1 MARVAKTGRPA
12 AVSKPIPAP
21 ARAPHRRTPHR
32 GWLLA
37 TTALLPIAAG
47 PVAAQTLPSATTG
60 PTGGQVTAGQA
71 AITRGA
77 GSTTITQG
85 TNRAAIDWQQFN
97 VGSQHTVQFVQPNA
111 GSWALNR
118 VMTPDPSVIAG
129 RVQANGGVAIV
140 NQSGV
145 VFAQGAQV
153 TGAPLIAPA
162 AGTTNENFLA
172 GRMVFD
178 PAPRPGARVENHG
191 TITVADRGLA
201 ALVAPG
207 VSNSGVIRARLGRV
221 ALGAAETFVLD
232 LAGEGLINID
242 VTQAVRT
249 APDGNQALVTNT
261 GVIEAPG
268 GSVLLTAHAASG
280 LVEDLVRQTGVINVQ
295 AVGDQTGQVA
305 LRAQGGSVRVDGTID
320 ATGGAGQRGGRVA
333 VQATDGVTVAGTARI
348 DASGGAGGGQVLV
361 GTTGR
366 GRNQTMAARTT
377 VERGAVIRAD
387 ATQNG
392 NGGEIVVNSTTS
404 TEMRGTVSARG
415 GATGGNGGFVEISG
429 QQSLLISGFIDL
441 AAPSGTPG
449 ELLLDPQNII
459 VSSNSNVNPP
469 GGGSTVTDTATDPA
483 ANFTAT
489 TGNNNQ
495 WLRVDPGAIE
505 GFTGTVTLDAGNN
518 IVVDSAI
525 NKTNGGLGLTAGNS
539 ITISANVSVSGTLSL
554 AATAGAIS
562 IGADLRA
569 ASMTMSAATGINQSA
584 GTIASVSGVGTAL
597 PLSATTAAG
606 NISLAQAGNG
616 SLALT
621 FSAPGTVTV
630 QSGDF
635 ANGQSGGTA
644 GAIEIA
650 GASSGGG
657 VTLVSTRQNNNAATA
672 GTGTIAVNASLTSTA
687 GVTLNADGAITQSA
701 TGAIVTARDSTGIL
715 RIRNRTNGNATAAG
729 SATLDQAANQIAV
742 LDARTTGAL
751 AVSSAGF
758 AATGAPDNFPANPTL
773 SVTLAEGGTVA
784 LTAPRLALPN
794 GTVATGTDV
803 TLVATETGGGA
814 ASPATLT
821 IGGAV
826 RTADEGTVRLRA
838 DRMDLT
844 GATFDATGAGNNLAL
859 LEIGPQTAG
868 RAIAWGGTDG
878 TNLFLDTGSRTAI
891 AGADATTVRL
901 GQTTVNAT
909 AVTAGDIAFGSNL
922 TIAGTL
928 ALNGTGAISTA
939 GGVLDVPTLVIR
951 GATSNS
957 GAASIALSGANVIDA
972 LDARAAGDVS
982 VTSSAPTFSILGAS
996 SGAGLVLAATAAAGV
1011 LDLGTGTVSA
1021 ATSANLSAGSG
1032 GITQGGAGTLTA
1044 ASLLANSTGNISL
1057 TGSGNAIGAIV
1068 NGITA
1073 PGGNGPLLTDANR
1086 GVYAGGTFTL
1096 ATSGALSITG
1106 AVESRGGLVDI
1117 TAGSVSIGAPIAV
1130 SGGVTPTLRLTTNG
1144 SGAASGNVSQTAR
1157 VLTTA
1162 SGALAVT
1169 ATGSVD
1175 LSRTDNSIPTLLAS
1189 SAGGPFSFTTTG
1201 GLTVSGAVSATDSLQ
1216 LYAQGGTLA
1225 VNGALTTTNAGLIAL
1240 TGTDITQAALIRPR
1254 GAAATS
1260 GGSVSLT
1267 ATGVTGAIGQS
1278 TGGRIVADSLS
1289 LNANGGVNLTAGIGI
1304 GTTAGLGPGDAG
1316 NPALWNTIGS
1326 IVASTIGDFRLLN
1339 VGDLLFQ
1346 GSAFNSAAGG
1356 TVAIV
1361 TRGRLTVGDFSS
1373 IIAEAISVGAGGGVT
1388 VNGVLGN
1395 AGLTTRLDMTTSPGG
1410 TIVQG
1415 AGGSV
1420 GTNTLRILAAG
1431 DVDLSGT
1438 GNTIS
1443 NLAAAALAADV
1454 GINVRSNV
1462 GLTTVS
1468 AAAPNILTPDNTVTT
1483 GPIGIVSNDITLQA
1497 PSITIGA
1504 GAPLVR
1510 FDTNQAGSVTLITD
1524 NLVNNGGLI
1533 DLGDGGTFGIG
1544 FDNPNIEILVG
1555 DPVVDP
1561 FAIAIPNTTWVLSA
1575 TPVTGALTQWISG
1588 TYLNNLP
1595 ISNTTTNATLQIG
1608 RPGQT
1613 ARTFVIGALTPN
1625 ARFSTFDI
1633 RGGNV
1638 IVGADVNLPGRT
1650 VNIAA
1655 GANIVPSGTYARLE
1669 SGVSYDIGGNATNF
1683 FNVLNPAYL
1692 QANGIITAGT
1702 LIANA
1707 AGNVSLN
1714 SVAHNVASLSG
1725 SAGTTFSFR
1734 DADGFQI
1741 GPAGSGGISAP
1752 TRVVLQADTGSI
1764 TQATGSPV
1772 TTSALE
1778 VNVANGSLIL
1788 DGGSASTTLAADL
1801 NRIGSL
1807 TQNVFTGGLN
1817 ATGDVTIRNN
1827 GSLFLNAD
1835 ITTTGDVRLH
1845 TQTGNITQG
1854 GDGAFFSDTAAL
1866 ITANNLFVSAPA
1878 GSVLLTNGATDPTNP
1893 NVFGNVLTGGLGAST
1908 VAGNLTLRT
1917 AQALN
1922 IVGDVLVGS
1931 AAGGTSGTA
1940 TFLSRFSSI
1949 SQQAGG
1955 SLAADSLTA
1964 VAPGGSVL
1972 LNGATTNSV
1981 GTVLASSAG
1990 TDFRLFTDR
1999 ALTVAGTITGGAA
2012 GTVALRGDSDVTVN
2026 APLSAG
2032 SIAVQS
2038 GGDLATNA
2046 TLTGGV
2052 GGTVT
2057 LAATGFVDIGASVSG
2072 ETISATSGAGMDVGG
2087 ALSATTSI
2095 TLQSGGTI
2103 DVGAGISGG
2112 TVTATGAGLFDI
2124 GANISG
2130 STIRLTG
2137 GGAMTVGA
2145 NISGTSIELQ
2155 GAGITLG
2162 SGGIGGTLT
2171 ANRVLLRT
2179 GSNFDPASGTAGGP
2193 SIVQT
2198 AGTIETLQFSA
2209 SAPGGDITLGAA
2221 GNTFGTIVAGADAG
2235 GAAATPGIVA
2245 GGNVSLTADATSGL
2259 TINSPILAGWIGNTQ
2274 PVTVTLRANG
2284 IDVNALIDT
2293 RGPAATNRQAGTID
2307 IAPLTTNIGIVLG
2320 GTVEYG
2326 GYLNLREFELQN
2338 LRAGT
2343 LDFTTNGGSLFLD
2356 AANIAGLMTGGT
2368 LMNLVTTTGFVSQFA
2383 GSLAVERLN
2392 AQAASFVN
2400 LASTGNLIGEVTGI
2414 SAVGAISLA
2423 SASPLLTLSG
2433 AVASTA
2439 SGSTITIRADDLA
2452 ITAGGSI
2459 TVPSGTVDIS
2469 GVTAGRGISLG
2480 TEVAGTLG
2488 LSSAEIGR
2496 IGQTTDPLALV
2507 RFGDTGSGTIQIQG
2521 NVSFRDA
2528 PADASSAV
2536 GGARALALQLTASS
2550 TGGDITQTGAGG
2562 LNVASISAVAR
2573 SVSLTSATNAV
2584 DTVTALTG
2592 AGGGAAL
2599 RSARDLVLPTGVT
2612 ASAAGGALAVTS
2624 DGLLTVN
2631 GGAQATGVAGDVAL
2645 TGRTGL
2651 AIASTAAVSAGGGI
2665 TLTAGPA
2672 AGNGVGTL
2680 SINGTVSATGDIVA
2694 SATGTL
2700 TVAQDIQ
2707 SSAGNIALSTVAPG
2721 TQPAADIV
2729 ITAPTVV
2736 GPNLGTSAS
2745 VTEIIATGA
2754 GAGVVTLSAT
2764 GSITQ
2769 AASGTQIRANAL
2781 QVVAGVNAD
2790 LGPATNQV
2798 TELRSLSAGG
2808 AASLTVQNGLL
2819 VTGLAS
2825 AVGSLTLNAGTT
2837 LTVAAT
2843 GTTEATG
2850 PASVLSLNAGT
2861 AMTINGTASAETVN
2875 LTASGGQLA
2884 ITGGTV
2890 TGGAGAGGSVT
2901 LAGTS
2906 LAITGGADVTAQTI
2920 TANLASGNITLD
2932 SSNVAAQGAAGV
2944 LSLATTGVVSV
2955 TGGTV
2960 GGNTATLDAGA
2971 GGLTVTNAALTAGS
2985 GGFTLTSD
2993 GATLLS
2999 GGTTTVTGG
3008 TLQVLG
3014 QTSARINGG
3023 THNASGGVAVNATA
3037 GLADILSATVGSTGG
3052 DVTVSGTAATI
3063 SGGQVNAGGLVGLTA
3078 STGNAVV
3085 SGATVGAGTDITLT
3099 ANAGQATVTNGALT
3113 AGGDTQ
3119 LQAGTLAQISG
3130 GTHRATGNVDLTA
3143 TGGAANLTGTANV
3156 TATNGEVALIGTSAS
3171 ITGGIVRAGTDIALT
3186 GTSGQ
3191 TLLDTADLGAGRDII
3206 LQSPGGAYIAGGV
3219 AVAGRNVTLTG
3230 PGNYAY
3236 IYNGADVTA
3245 TSGAVDLSGT
3255 YAIIDSSTIRAGTD
3269 VTLAGTSQA
3278 YIYAGTT
3285 NAGGNIS
3292 VDGATFAALYFGT
3305 HTAGAGVNV
3314 TAAAGDAYLYF
3325 TNATANGGNIALAG
3339 LTTTIDTSTAGASG
3353 NVTMNGGSALV
3364 SASTIT
3370 AGGDLAMTATAG
3382 AATITNGT
3390 TDVTG
3395 AITLQGAT
3403 QAQISGGTHTAGI
3416 GVSLTS
3422 AGGAANLLGTAVAA
3436 NGGDV
3441 TLSGTSATID
3451 TTTVGASGTI
3461 SLTGTTGSA
3470 IVSAGGLTA
3479 GDSISVQGRTLARI
3493 TGGTHVAA
3501 QDVTIASAAGPAE
3514 TLNTTVTATAG
3525 TLSMTGTAA
3534 TMSGATLRAGTEIA
3548 MTATGGAVSTTNGS
3562 LTSGG
3567 DITLAASGTATLA
3580 GTVTNATG
3588 ATSITGQAG
3597 ATLSGGSHAG
3607 GQGFAL
3613 SAPGGTATL
3622 SGTTITSGT
3631 GGAVSVTGA
3640 AVVVNGGQVASG
3652 GSLALSAT
3660 AGDLNLGAPVLSAA
3674 TTLGLNAA
3682 GTVLVQPGTSAA
3694 AGTDLTVNAGTLT
3707 VTSASLSA
3715 GQDILMTVGG
3725 GASFSGASLF
3735 ATRDIR
3741 LGAGGLV
3748 SVNGGKFDGGNE
3760 IALSGGSFN
3769 FTSANID
3776 PQVIRITAVNNISIV
3791 NSTMTASDAI
3801 RILAGGSM
3809 TVTDS
3814 TFTAVTLGIESGGPL
3829 TLERGLYIIGDA
3841 VVFASPTS
3849 IQTVGRIV
3857 VRPLGTDLPGVA
3869 FDTRI
3874 TVPAIDPLDIIQP
3887 DNPNL
3892 PASQQPTQVREP
3904 GTDAPGDFGVP
3915 TSNPAGTLNFTI
3927 DAGRSAIFL
3936 LIDGGS
3942 ATGDINTAGRVGIF
3956 GTGGTVTLRG
3966 TLIDYQG
3973 NTYSGGNA
3981 SALTDSARPAP
3992 GDALARF
3999 TFNDCVISSIN
4010 CFVPQQVLAIPQAPP
4025 QQVDIR
4031 LFGSRI
4037 TDPDVQIPNVA
4048 EEDY

>member
-21 ARAPHRRTPHR
+21 PRAPQRRTPHR

-47 PVAAQTLPSATTG
+47 PVAAQTPPSATTG

-111 GSWALNR
+111 GSWTLNR

-153 TGAPLIAPA
+153 NVASLIASA
-162 AGTTNENFLA
+162 AGITNENFMA

-178 PAPRPGARVENHG
+178 QAPRPGARVENHG
-191 TITVADRGLA
+191 SITVADRGLA

-232 LAGEGLINID
+232 LAGDGLINID

-249 APDGNQALVTNT
+249 APDGGQALVTNT

-295 AVGDQTGQVA
+295 TVGDQTGQVA

-320 ATGGAGQRGGRVA
+320 ASGGAGQRGGRVA

-415 GATGGNGGFVEISG
+415 GVTGGNGGFVEISG

-469 GGGSTVTDTATDPA
+469 GGGSSVTDTATDPA

-495 WLRVDPGAIE
+495 WLRVEPGAIE
-505 GFTGTVTLDAGNN
+505 GFNGTVTLDAGND
-518 IVVDSAI
+518 IVVSSAI

-539 ITISANVSVSGTLSL
+539 ITISANVSVSDTLSL
-554 AATAGAIS
+554 AATTGSIS

-569 ASMTMSAATGINQSA
+569 ASMTMTAGTGITQTA
-584 GTIASVSGVGTAL
+584 GTIASISGAGTAL
-597 PLSATTAAG
+597 PLSATTTAG

-616 SLALT
+616 SLSLT
-621 FSAPGTVTV
+621 FSAPGTVSV

-657 VTLVSTRQNNNAATA
+657 ITLVSNRQNNNAATA

-687 GVTLNADGAITQSA
+687 GITLNADGAITQNATGTIITARDA
-701 TGAIVTARDSTGIL
+701 TGAL
-715 RIRNRTNGNATAAG
+715 RIRNRTNGNASAAG

-751 AVSSAGF
+751 AVASAGF
-758 AATGAPDNFPANPTL
+758 AAGPGNVPPANPTL
-773 SVTLAEGGTVA
+773 SVTLAEGGSVS

-794 GTVATGTDV
+794 GAVATTGDV
-803 TLVATETGGGA
+803 TLVATEPGVGA
-814 ASPATLT
+814 GSAATLT

-826 RTADEGTVRLRA
+826 TAVDEGTVRLRA

-844 GATFDATGAGNNLAL
+844 GATFDGTGTGNNLAL
-859 LEIGPQTAG
+859 LEIGPLTAG

-878 TNLFLDTGSRTAI
+878 TNLFLGVGSQTAI
-891 AGADATTVRL
+891 AGADTTTLRL
-901 GQTTVNAT
+901 GQTTVNAA
-909 AVTAGDIAFGSNL
+909 AVTAGDITFGSNL

-928 ALNGTGAISTA
+928 ALNGTGNISTA
-939 GGVLDVPTLVIR
+939 GGVLDVPTLTIR
-951 GATSNS
+951 GATANS
-957 GAASIALSGANVIDA
+957 GAGSVALSGNNVIDA
-972 LDARAAGDVS
+972 LDARATGGLS

-1011 LDLGTGTVSA
+1011 LDLGSGTVSA
-1021 ATSANLSAGSG
+1021 VTSVNLSAGTG
-1032 GITQGGAGTLTA
+1032 GITQGATGTLTA
-1044 ASLLANSTGNISL
+1044 ASLLASSTGNISL
-1057 TGSGNAIGAIV
+1057 TGSGNAIGAIAT
-1068 NGITA
+1068 GITA

-1106 AVESRGGLVDI
+1106 AVESRGGLVNI
-1117 TAGSVSIGAPIAV
+1117 TAGSIAIGAPIAV

-1144 SGAASGNVSQTAR
+1144 SGGATGAVSQTSR
-1157 VLTTA
+1157 VLTTGT
-1162 SGALAVT
+1162 GALAVT
-1169 ATGSVD
+1169 ASGSVD
-1175 LSRTDNSIPTLLAS
+1175 LSRTDNAIPTLLAS

-1201 GLTVSGAVSATDSLQ
+1201 GLTVSGAVSAATSLQ
-1216 LYAQGGTLA
+1216 LYAQGGTLT
-1225 VNGALTTTNAGLIAL
+1225 VNGALTTTNAGGIGL
-1240 TGTDITQAALIRPR
+1240 TGTDVVQAALVRAR
-1254 GAAATS
+1254 DAAATS
-1260 GGSVSLT
+1260 GGTVSMT
-1267 ATGVTGAIGQS
+1267 ASGVAGSISQS

-1289 LNANGGVNLTAGIGI
+1289 LSANGGVNLTAGIGI
-1304 GTTAGLGPGDAG
+1304 GTTVGLGSGDAG

-1346 GSAFNSAAGG
+1346 GSAFSNVAGS

-1361 TRGRLTVGDFSS
+1361 TRGRLTVGAFSS
-1373 IIAEAISVGAGGGVT
+1373 IIAEAISIGAGGGVT
-1388 VNGVLGN
+1388 VNGGLGS
-1395 AGLTTRLDMTTSPGG
+1395 AGLTSRLDMTTSPGG
-1410 TIVQG
+1410 TINQG
-1415 AGGSV
+1415 SGSSV
-1420 GTNTLRILAAG
+1420 AAATLRILAAG

-1462 GLTTVS
+1462 GLTTV
-1468 AAAPNILTPDNTVTT
+1468 AATANILTPDNTLTT
-1483 GPIGIVSNDITLQA
+1483 GPTGIVSNDITLQA

-1510 FDTNQAGSVTLITD
+1510 FDTNQVGSVTLITD
-1524 NLVNNGGLI
+1524 NLINGGGEI
-1533 DLGDGGTFGIG
+1533 DLGPGGTFGIG

-1555 DPVVDP
+1555 DPTIDTNIVP
-1561 FAIAIPNTTWVLSA
+1561 IPGVSYVISA

-1588 TYLNNLP
+1588 TYINNLP
-1595 ISNTTTNATLQIG
+1595 LSAGTVNATLRIG
-1608 RPGQT
+1608 TPGQT

-1625 ARFSTFDI
+1625 AKFTTFDI
-1633 RGGNV
+1633 RGGDV
-1638 IVGADVNLPGRT
+1638 VVGANVSAPGRT
-1650 VNIAA
+1650 VNISA
-1655 GANIVPSGTYARLE
+1655 GANIVQSGTYARNETILT
-1669 SGVSYDIGGNATNF
+1669 YDVFLTPSF
-1683 FNVLNPAYL
+1683 SFVLNPAYL

-1707 AGNVSLN
+1707 AGNVNLGG
-1714 SVAHNVASLSG
+1714 VVHNVASLAG
-1725 SAGTTFSFR
+1725 SAGGTFNFR

-1764 TQATGSPV
+1764 TQAAGSPI
-1772 TTSALE
+1772 TTNALE
-1778 VNVANGSLIL
+1778 VSVAGGSLVL
-1788 DGGSASTTLAADL
+1788 DGGSANSSLAADL

-1807 TQNVFTGGLN
+1807 TQNVFTTGLN

-1835 ITTTGDVRLH
+1835 ITTSGDVRLH
-1845 TQTGNITQG
+1845 TQTGSITQG
-1854 GDGAFFSDTAAL
+1854 GDGAEFSSTAAL

-1878 GSVLLTNGATDPTNP
+1878 GSVILANGAADPTNP
-1893 NVFGNVLTGGLGAST
+1893 NVFGNVLSGGLGAST

-1940 TFLSRFSSI
+1940 TFLSRFDSI
-1949 SQQAGG
+1949 AQQAGG
-1955 SLAADSLTA
+1955 SLSADSLVA

-1981 GTVLASSAG
+1981 GTVLTSSAG

-2026 APLSAG
+2026 AALSGG

-2038 GGDLATNA
+2038 GGDLASTA
-2046 TLTGGV
+2046 SLTGGA
-2052 GGTVT
+2052 GGAVT
-2057 LAATGFVDIGASVSG
+2057 LAATG
-2072 ETISATSGAGMDVGG
+2072 TVG
-2087 ALSATTSI
+2087 
-2095 TLQSGGTI
+2095 
-2103 DVGAGISGG
+2103 
-2112 TVTATGAGLFDI
+2112 I

-2130 STIRLTG
+2130 GTISATG

-2162 SGGIGGTLT
+2162 SGGLGGTLT
-2171 ANRVLLRT
+2171 ATRVLLRT
-2179 GSNFDPASGTAGGP
+2179 GSDFDPASGTAGGP

-2198 AGTIETLQFSA
+2198 AGTIEASQFSA
-2209 SAPGGDITLGAA
+2209 SAPGGNITLTAT

-2235 GAAATPGIVA
+2235 GAAASAGIVA
-2245 GGNVSLTADATSGL
+2245 GGNVSLTTDGTLAL
-2259 TINSPILAGWIGNTQ
+2259 NSPLLAGWDPARTG
-2274 PVTVTLRANG
+2274 VTVTLRANQMTLG
-2284 IDVNALIDT
+2284 ALVDT
-2293 RGPAATNRQAGTID
+2293 RGPGATNRQAGVID
-2307 IAPLTTNIGIVLG
+2307 IAPLTAANPVVLG
-2320 GTVEYG
+2320 GITEIG
-2326 GYLNLREFELQN
+2326 GSYLTLQASELAN

-2343 LDFTTNGGSLFLD
+2343 VNVTTTNAGEGIYILD
-2356 AANIAGLMTGGT
+2356 TAALAGLMTGGT
-2368 LMNLVTTTGFVSQFA
+2368 TLNLSAANGFVDQFA
-2383 GSLAVERLN
+2383 YATGTSQLTVERLN
-2392 AQAASFVN
+2392 IVAGSFVTVGS
-2400 LASTGNLIGEVTGI
+2400 AGNLIGEVTGI
-2414 SAVGAISLA
+2414 SAGGAISLA

-2439 SGSTITIRADDLA
+2439 SGSTITIRADDLN

-2459 TVPSGTVDIS
+2459 TVPNGTVDIS

-2488 LSSAEIGR
+2488 LSTAEIGR
-2496 IGQTTDPLALV
+2496 IGQTTNPLALV

-2521 NVSFRDA
+2521 DVSFRDA
-2528 PADASSAV
+2528 PVDASSAI
-2536 GGARALALQLTASS
+2536 GGARALAVQLTASGS
-2550 TGGDITQTGAGG
+2550 GGDITQTGIGA
-2562 LNVASISAVAR
+2562 LNVASISASAR
-2573 SVSLTSATNAV
+2573 SVSLISAANAIDSV
-2584 DTVTALTG
+2584 AALTG

-2624 DGLLTVN
+2624 DGRLTVN
-2631 GGAQATGVAGDVAL
+2631 GAAQATGAAGDVAL

-2651 AIASTAAVSAGGGI
+2651 VIASTAAITAGGDVA
-2665 TLTAGPA
+2665 LTAGPD
-2672 AGNGVGTL
+2672 AGNGVGAL
-2680 SINGTVSATGDIVA
+2680 SINGTVSATGDIA
-2694 SATGTL
+2694 ATATGTL
-2700 TVAQDIQ
+2700 TVAQDLA
-2707 SSAGNIALSTVAPG
+2707 SSTGNITLSTIAPG

-2729 ITAPTVV
+2729 ISAPSVV
-2736 GPNLGTSAS
+2736 GANLGSSAA

-2769 AASGTQIRANAL
+2769 AASGTQINANAL
-2781 QVVAGVNAD
+2781 QVAAGANAD
-2790 LGPATNQV
+2790 LGPATNLV

-2808 AASLTVQNGLL
+2808 FATLTVQNGLV

-2837 LTVAAT
+2837 LTVAGT
-2843 GTTEATG
+2843 GTAEATG
-2850 PASVLSLNAGT
+2850 PASVLTLNAGT
-2861 AMTINGTASAETVN
+2861 AMTINGTASAQTVD

-2884 ITGGTV
+2884 IAGGTV
-2890 TGGAGAGGSVT
+2890 TGGAAAGGSVT
-2901 LAGTS
+2901 LSGTS
-2906 LAITGGADVTAQTI
+2906 LAITAGADVTAETI

-2932 SSNVAAQGAAGV
+2932 SSNVSAQGATGV
-2944 LSLATTGVVSV
+2944 LSLATTGLISV

-2971 GGLTVTNAALTAGS
+2971 GGLTVTNATLSAGS

-2999 GGTTTVTGG
+2999 GGGTTVTGG

-3014 QTSARINGG
+3014 QTSARISGG
-3023 THNASGGVAVNATA
+3023 THNASAGVEVTATA
-3037 GLADILSATVGSTGG
+3037 GLADILTATVGSTGG

-3063 SGGQVNAGGLVGLTA
+3063 SGGQIDAGGVVGLTA
-3078 STGNAVV
+3078 STGNAAVT
-3085 SGATVGAGTDITLT
+3085 GATVGAGSNIVLT
-3099 ANAGQATVTNGALT
+3099 ANAGQATVTNGGLT
-3113 AGGDTQ
+3113 AGGNIRLD
-3119 LQAGTLAQISG
+3119 AGTLAQISG
-3130 GTHRATGNVDLTA
+3130 GTHLATGNVLLAA
-3143 TGGAANLTGTANV
+3143 TGGAANLTNAANV
-3156 TATNGEVALIGTSAS
+3156 TATNGQVALTGTSAS
-3171 ITGGIVRAGTDIALT
+3171 VTGGTVRAGSDIALT
-3186 GTSGQ
+3186 GTTGQ
-3191 TLLDTADLGAGRDII
+3191 ASVNAADLGAGRDI
-3206 LQSPGGAYIAGGV
+3206 LVQGPGGAIISGGV
-3219 AVAGRNVTLTG
+3219 AVADRDVRLTA
-3230 PGNYAY
+3230 PGNFAY

-3245 TSGAVDLSGT
+3245 TNGAIALSGG
-3255 YAIIDSSTIRAGTD
+3255 YAIIELSTTRAGTD
-3269 VTLAGTSQA
+3269 VTLTGANQA
-3278 YIYAGTT
+3278 YIYDGSTT
-3285 NAGGNIS
+3285 AGGNIS
-3292 VDGATFAALYFGT
+3292 VDGTSFAALYYGT
-3305 HTAGAGVNV
+3305 HVAGSGIAI
-3314 TAAAGDAYLYF
+3314 AATGGDATLYF
-3325 TNATANGGNIALAG
+3325 TNATANGGNIALGG

-3353 NVTMNGGSALV
+3353 NITMNGGSAAV

-3370 AGGDLAMTATAG
+3370 AGGNLAMTATTG
-3382 AATITNGT
+3382 PATITNGT
-3390 TDVTG
+3390 TDVAG
-3395 AITLQGAT
+3395 SITLQGVS

-3422 AGGAANLLGTAVAA
+3422 SGGAASLLGTTVAA

-3451 TTTVGASGTI
+3451 TTTAGASGTI

-3470 IVSAGGLTA
+3470 IVSAGVLTA
-3479 GDSISVQGRTLARI
+3479 GDSISLQGQTLARI

-3501 QDVTIASAAGPAE
+3501 QDVTIASAAGPVE

-3525 TLSMTGTAA
+3525 TLAMTGTAA
-3534 TMSGATLRAGTEIA
+3534 TMTGATLRAGTEIA

-3567 DITLAASGTATLA
+3567 AITLAAAGTATLA

-3607 GQGFAL
+3607 GRGFAL
-3613 SAPGGTATL
+3613 AAPGGTATL
-3622 SGTTITSGT
+3622 SGTTITSGA
-3631 GGAVSVTGA
+3631 GGAVSVSGA

-3652 GSLALSAT
+3652 GSLAMSAT
-3660 AGDLNLGAPVLSAA
+3660 AGDLNLGAPALSAA

-3715 GQDILMTVGG
+3715 GQDMLMTVGG
-3725 GASFSGASLF
+3725 GASFTGASLF

-3769 FTSANID
+3769 FASANID
-3776 PQVIRITAVNNISIV
+3776 PQIIRITAVNNIAIV

-3814 TFTAVTLGIESGGPL
+3814 TFTAVTLGLRSGGAL

-3874 TVPAIDPLDIIQP
+3874 TTPSVDPLDIIQP

-3904 GTDAPGDFGVP
+3904 GSDAPGDFGVP
-3915 TSNPAGTLNFTI
+3915 TSNPAGTLDFTI

-3956 GTGGTVTLRG
+3956 GTGGTVALRG

-3973 NTYSGGNA
+3973 NQYSGGNA

>member
-111 GSWALNR
+111 GSWTLNR

-153 TGAPLIAPA
+153 NVASLIASA
-162 AGTTNENFLA
+162 AGITNENFMA

-178 PAPRPGARVENHG
+178 QAPRPGARVENHG

-232 LAGEGLINID
+232 LAGDGLINID

-295 AVGDQTGQVA
+295 TVGDQTGEVA

-415 GATGGNGGFVEISG
+415 GAMGGNGGFVEISG

-495 WLRVDPGAIE
+495 WLRVDPGAIT
-505 GFTGTVTLDAGNN
+505 GFNGTVTLDAGNN

-525 NKTNGGLGLTAGNS
+525 NKTNGGLGLTAGDS
-539 ITISANVSVSGTLSL
+539 ITISANVSVSGALSL
-554 AATAGAIS
+554 AATAGSIS

-569 ASMTMSAATGINQSA
+569 ASMTMTAGTGINQTA

-657 VTLVSTRQNNNAATA
+657 VTLVSTRQNANAGTA

-687 GVTLNADGAITQSA
+687 GVTLNADGAITQNA

-715 RIRNRTNGNATAAG
+715 RIRNRTDGNATAAG
-729 SATLDQAANQIAV
+729 SAALDQAANQIAV
-742 LDARTTGAL
+742 LDARTTGAF

-758 AATGAPDNFPANPTL
+758 AATGAPDNFPANPTM
-773 SVTLAEGGTVA
+773 SVTLAEGGSVA

-794 GTVATGTDV
+794 GAVATGTDV

-814 ASPATLT
+814 ASAATLT

-928 ALNGTGAISTA
+928 SLNGTGAISTA

-957 GAASIALSGANVIDA
+957 GAASVALSGANVIDA
-972 LDARAAGDVS
+972 LDARATGDVS

-1326 IVASTIGDFRLLN
+1326 IVASTVGDFRLLN

-1510 FDTNQAGSVTLITD
+1510 FDTNQVGSVTLITD
-1524 NLVNNGGLI
+1524 NLINGGGEI
-1533 DLGDGGTFGIG
+1533 DLGPGGTFGIG

-1555 DPVVDP
+1555 DPTIDTNIV
-1561 FAIAIPNTTWVLSA
+1561 AIPGASYVIAA

-1588 TYLNNLP
+1588 TYINNLP
-1595 ISNTTTNATLQIG
+1595 LSAGTVNATLRIG
-1608 RPGQT
+1608 TPGQT

-1625 ARFSTFDI
+1625 AKFTTFDI
-1633 RGGNV
+1633 RGGDV
-1638 IVGADVNLPGRT
+1638 VVGANVSAPGRT
-1650 VNIAA
+1650 VNLAA
-1655 GANIVPSGTYARLE
+1655 GASILPSGTYARFETILTYDVLLNPI
-1669 SGVSYDIGGNATNF
+1669 VSI
-1683 FNVLNPAYL
+1683 NVLNPAYL
-1692 QANGIITAGT
+1692 QANGVITAGT

-1707 AGNVSLN
+1707 AGNVNLGG
-1714 SVAHNVASLSG
+1714 VAHNVASLSG
-1725 SAGTTFSFR
+1725 SAGGTFSFR

-1764 TQATGSPV
+1764 TQATGSPID
-1772 TTSALE
+1772 TAALE
-1778 VNVANGSLIL
+1778 VNLPAGALVL
-1788 DGGSASTTLAADL
+1788 DGGSANTTLAADL
-1801 NRIGSL
+1801 NRIDSL
-1807 TQNVFTGGLN
+1807 TQSVLSSFN
-1817 ATGDVTIRNN
+1817 ANNGITIRNS
-1827 GSLFLNAD
+1827 GDLALNAWVVTD
-1835 ITTTGDVRLH
+1835 TAAGNVTLH
-1845 TQTGNITQG
+1845 SQSGNITQP
-1854 GDGAFFSDTAAL
+1854 SNL
-1866 ITANNLFVSAPA
+1866 ITTNTLSVSAPA
-1878 GSVLLTNGATDPTNP
+1878 GSVALTNGAVPPTTTSVVANE
-1893 NVFGNVLTGGLGAST
+1893 LGAVGT
-1908 VAGNLTLRT
+1908 VFVAGDFTLRT
-1917 AQALN
+1917 FLDMNLTGAVQ
-1922 IVGDVLVGS
+1922 VGT
-1931 AAGGTSGTA
+1931 AAGGTSGAA
-1940 TFLSRFSSI
+1940 TLVSRFGSI
-1949 SQQAGG
+1949 VQQAGG

-2026 APLSAG
+2026 AALSGG

-2038 GGDLATNA
+2038 GGDLATTA
-2046 TLTGGV
+2046 TLTGGA
-2052 GGTVT
+2052 GGAVT
-2057 LAATGFVDIGASVSG
+2057 LAATGTVGIGANV
-2072 ETISATSGAGMDVGG
+2072 
-2087 ALSATTSI
+2087 
-2095 TLQSGGTI
+2095 SGGTI
-2103 DVGAGISGG
+2103 SA
-2112 TVTATGAGLFDI
+2112 
-2124 GANISG
+2124 
-2130 STIRLTG
+2130 TG

-2162 SGGIGGTLT
+2162 SGGLGGTLT

-2179 GSNFDPASGTAGGP
+2179 GGNFDPASGTAGGP

-2198 AGTIETLQFSA
+2198 AGTIETSQFSA
-2209 SAPGGDITLGAA
+2209 SAPGGDITLTAT

-2235 GAAATPGIVA
+2235 GAAASAGIVA
-2245 GGNVSLTADATSGL
+2245 GGNVSLTTDGTLAL
-2259 TINSPILAGWIGNTQ
+2259 NSPLLAGWDPARTG
-2274 PVTVTLRANG
+2274 VTVTLRADQMTLG
-2284 IDVNALIDT
+2284 ALVDT
-2293 RGPAATNRQAGTID
+2293 RGPGATNRQAGVID
-2307 IAPLTTNIGIVLG
+2307 IAPLTAANPVVLG
-2320 GTVEYG
+2320 GIVDIG
-2326 GYLNLREFELQN
+2326 APYLTLEASELAN

-2343 LDFTTNGGSLFLD
+2343 INVTTTNTGEGIYIID
-2356 AANIAGLMTGGT
+2356 TAALAGLMTGGT
-2368 LMNLVTTTGFVSQFA
+2368 TLNLSAANGFVNQFAYATTTSQ
-2383 GSLAVERLN
+2383 LTVERLN
-2392 AQAASFVN
+2392 IAAGSFVTVGS
-2400 LASTGNLIGEVTGI
+2400 ASNLIGEVTGI
-2414 SAVGAISLA
+2414 SAGGAISLA

-2433 AVASTA
+2433 AVASAA

-2488 LSSAEIGR
+2488 LSTAEIGR

-2562 LNVASISAVAR
+2562 LNVATISAVAR
-2573 SVSLTSATNAV
+2573 SVSLTSAANAV

-2624 DGLLTVN
+2624 DGFLTVN

-2665 TLTAGPA
+2665 ALTAGPA

-2707 SSAGNIALSTVAPG
+2707 SSAGNITLSTVAPG

-3099 ANAGQATVTNGALT
+3099 ATAGQATVTNGALT
-3113 AGGDTQ
+3113 AGGDIQ
-3119 LQAGTLAQISG
+3119 LQADTLAQISG

-3191 TLLDTADLGAGRDII
+3191 TLVDTADLGAGRDII

-3245 TSGAVDLSGT
+3245 TSGAVDLSGA

-3292 VDGATFAALYFGT
+3292 VDGATFAALYLGT

-3403 QAQISGGTHTAGI
+3403 QAQISGGTHTAGT

-3422 AGGAANLLGTAVAA
+3422 SGGAANVIGTAVAA

-3534 TMSGATLRAGTEIA
+3534 TMSGATLRAGTAIA

-3613 SAPGGTATL
+3613 AAPGGTATL

-3674 TTLGLNAA
+3674 TTLGLNAT

-3715 GQDILMTVGG
+3715 GQDMLMTVGG

-3915 TSNPAGTLNFTI
+3915 TGNPAGTLNFTI

-3973 NTYSGGNA
+3973 NQYSGGNA